1 MLIDEFW
8 KIYNKKYKRFESP
21 GFQVVG
27 YPLSGD
33 TGRYL
38 CSIYVNKNGK
48 YCIDKTIERSN
59 TPSHC
64 EYDSEEA
71 AVMKVLHFC
80 SFKTGISYS
89 DNAKST
95 IKDIEE

>member
-1 MLIDEFW
+1 MIQVFPQRVIL
-8 KIYNKKYKRFESP
+8 
-21 GFQVVG
+21 FQISEKNIIWETEVEG
-27 YPLSGD
+27 NISD
-33 TGRYL
+33 
-38 CSIYVNKNGK
+38 IYVNKNGK

-80 SFKTGISYS
+80 SFNTGISYS
-89 DNAKST
+89 DNAKSA
-95 IKDIEE
+95 IIDMVIALE